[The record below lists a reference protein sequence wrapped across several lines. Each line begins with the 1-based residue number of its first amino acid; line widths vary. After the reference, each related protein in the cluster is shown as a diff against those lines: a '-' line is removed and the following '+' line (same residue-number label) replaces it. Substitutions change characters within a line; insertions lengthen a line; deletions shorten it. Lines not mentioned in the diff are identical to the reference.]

1 MRSTLLRFY
10 LGIVL
15 VVLLLFFSLNQLYS
29 WVYQRDDIADA
40 AQSMLL
46 HVNEYTSQHRLS
58 CRISDT
64 DDCLDALFVTYPSG
78 MWQPQ
83 PGFYYA
89 IEVMRDASGHAS
101 MCSEVAGGELL
112 CLSQLNLPDGT
123 DFSIDL
129 AHVFI
134 LLLLLCMFWLSRNVF
149 RDVETLRQSALQ
161 EIKLGH
167 LPAFR
172 LSAKSYLQPL
182 ARSLSRMNQRIT
194 DLNSLQRE
202 MADTVC
208 HDIKTP
214 LARLR
219 FIMLSIEAQI
229 SPAHYAQVHRNLL
242 EIEENVYDYL
252 RLAQQDFRA
261 DLQLSQLDLPQLVQE
276 LIDKFAAN
284 SEHQL
289 ALLPGPMLMIQADQ
303 KLLQRALSNLLSNA
317 LRYCRDKVWI
327 ELSIQGTDIL
337 IDICDDG
344 SGWQQ
349 PPVKESSA
357 AYPANLINPISP
369 AASSTNSEHT
379 DGVSHHGIGLAIVSR
394 VAHQHGGEFIRLDRP
409 EGGAIARLRLPVGS
423 DSVSET
429 ATNINTA
436 ADQSW

>member
-1 MRSTLLRFY
+1 MSSALLRFY

-29 WVYQRDDIADA
+29 WVYQRDDVADA

-46 HVNEYTSQHRLS
+46 HVNEYTLQQRLS

-89 IEVMRDASGHAS
+89 IEVMRDANGHAS

-219 FIMLSIEAQI
+219 FIMLSIENQI
-229 SPAHYAQVHRNLL
+229 SPAHYAQVHRNLQ
-242 EIEENVYDYL
+242 EIEDNVYDYL

-289 ALLPGPMLMIQADQ
+289 ALLPGPPLVIQADQ

-317 LRYCRDKVWI
+317 LRYCQHKVWI
-327 ELSIQGTDIL
+327 ELSIQGSDIL

-344 SGWQQ
+344 SGWQRHQ
-349 PPVKESSA
+349 SALPDSA
-357 AYPANLINPISP
+357 APNPAGSQANPG
-369 AASSTNSEHT
+369 HT

-394 VAHQHGGEFIRLDRP
+394 VAHQHGGEFIRLDRS

-423 DSVSET
+423 EISPET
-429 ATNINTA
+429 ADLNA
-436 ADQSW
+436 LPEKES

>member
-1 MRSTLLRFY
+1 MRSALLRFY

-29 WVYQRDDIADA
+29 WAYQRDDVADA

-46 HVNEYTSQHRLS
+46 HVNHYNLQQRLS
-58 CRISDT
+58 CRLSDS
-64 DDCLDALFVTYPSG
+64 DDCIDALFVTYPADF
-78 MWQPQ
+78 WQPQ
-83 PGFYYA
+83 PGMNYA
-89 IEVMRDASGHAS
+89 IEVMRDASGNAS
-101 MCSEVAGGELL
+101 MCSEMAAGELL

-149 RDVETLRQSALQ
+149 RDVETLRVSALQ
-161 EIKLGH
+161 EIKLGR

-172 LSAKSYLQPL
+172 LSAQSYLQPL

-219 FIMLSIEAQI
+219 FIMLSIESQI
-229 SPAHYAQVHRNLL
+229 SPTHYAQVCRNLM
-242 EIEENVYDYL
+242 EIEDNVYDYL

-261 DLQLSQLDLPQLVQE
+261 DLQLSELNLPELIQE

-289 ALLPGPMLMIQADQ
+289 ALLPGSELQIQADQ

-317 LRYCRDKVWI
+317 LRYCQSKVWI
-327 ELSIQGTDIL
+327 ELTQQGSDCL

-344 SGWQQ
+344 AGWQQ
-349 PPVKESSA
+349 ELPVASGHPNHGEPQSMNRDSS
-357 AYPANLINPISP
+357 SP
-369 AASSTNSEHT
+369 VSHASLPRS
-379 DGVSHHGIGLAIVSR
+379 DGVSHHGIGLAIVAR
-394 VAHQHGGEFIRLDRP
+394 VAHQHGGEFIRLDRR
-409 EGGAIARLRLPVGS
+409 EGGAIARLRLPIGS
-423 DSVSET
+423 EKE
-429 ATNINTA
+429 AE
-436 ADQSW
+436 QPL

>member
-1 MRSTLLRFY
+1 MRSALLRFY

-29 WVYQRDDIADA
+29 WVYQRDDVADA
-40 AQSMLL
+40 AQSLLL
-46 HVNEYTSQHRLS
+46 HVNEYNLQQKLS
-58 CRISDT
+58 CRLSDT
-64 DDCLDALFVTYPSG
+64 EDCTDALFVTYPAG

-89 IEVMRDASGHAS
+89 IEVMRDNNGNAS
-101 MCSEVAGGELL
+101 MCSEVGAGELL
-112 CLSQLNLPDGT
+112 CVSKLNLPDGT

-134 LLLLLCMFWLSRNVF
+134 LLLLLSMFWLSRNVF

-161 EIKLGH
+161 EIKLGR

-219 FIMLSIEAQI
+219 FIMLSIETQI
-229 SPAHYAQVHRNLL
+229 SPAHYAQVCRNLQ
-242 EIEENVYDYL
+242 EIEDNVYDYL

-261 DLQLSQLDLPQLVQE
+261 DLQLSQLNLPMLVQE

-284 SEHQL
+284 SEYQL
-289 ALLPGPMLMIQADQ
+289 ALLPGPALMIQADQ
-303 KLLQRALSNLLSNA
+303 NLLQRALSNLLSNA
-317 LRYCRDKVWI
+317 LRYCQSKVWI
-327 ELSIQGTDIL
+327 ELTVQGSNCL

-344 SGWQQ
+344 SGWQRHQ
-349 PPVKESSA
+349 LPAETAGATGANKNQSA
-357 AYPANLINPISP
+357 TAQVRPDA
-369 AASSTNSEHT
+369 
-379 DGVSHHGIGLAIVSR
+379 VSHHGIGLAIVSR
-394 VAHQHGGEFIRLDRP
+394 VAHQHGGDFLRLDRP
-409 EGGAIARLRLPVGS
+409 GGGAIARLCLPLGS
-423 DSVSET
+423 DT
-429 ATNINTA
+429 ATEQP
-436 ADQSW
+436 QSKNDG

>member
-46 HVNEYTSQHRLS
+46 HVNEYTLQQRLS

-64 DDCLDALFVTYPSG
+64 EDCVEALFVTYPSG

-83 PGFYYA
+83 PGFHYA
-89 IEVMRDASGHAS
+89 IEVMRDTNGSAS

-134 LLLLLCMFWLSRNVF
+134 LLLLLSLFWFSRNVF

-219 FIMLSIEAQI
+219 FIMLSIESQI
-229 SPAHYAQVHRNLL
+229 SPAHYAQVHRNLA
-242 EIEENVYDYL
+242 EIEDNVYDYL

-261 DLQLSQLDLPQLVQE
+261 DLQLSQLNLPALVQE

-289 ALLPGPMLMIQADQ
+289 ALLPGPTLMIQADQ

-317 LRYCRDKVWI
+317 LRYCHDKVWI
-327 ELSIQGTDIL
+327 ELGTQGSDIL

-344 SGWQQ
+344 SGWQRHL
-349 PPVKESSA
+349 PALADSA
-357 AYPANLINPISP
+357 APNPAGSQANLG
-369 AASSTNSEHT
+369 HT
-379 DGVSHHGIGLAIVSR
+379 DGLSHHGIGLAIVSR
-394 VAHQHGGEFIRLDRP
+394 VAHQHGGEFIRLDQP

-423 DSVSET
+423 DTIPGTT
-429 ATNINTA
+429 ATQETLPL
-436 ADQSW
+436 

>member
-1 MRSTLLRFY
+1 MRSALLRFY

-29 WVYQRDDIADA
+29 WVYQRDDVAEA

-46 HVNEYTSQHRLS
+46 HVNQYTLQQRLS
-58 CRISDT
+58 CRISAT
-64 DDCLDALFVTYPSG
+64 NDCLDALFVTYPSG

-89 IEVMRDASGHAS
+89 IEVMRDSSGVAAL
-101 MCSEVAGGELL
+101 CSEVAGGELL
-112 CLSQLNLPDGT
+112 CLSKLNLPDGT

-134 LLLLLCMFWLSRNVF
+134 LLLLLSMFWLSRNVF
-149 RDVETLRQSALQ
+149 RDVETLRLSALQ

-182 ARSLSRMNQRIT
+182 ASSLSRMNQRIS

-219 FIMLSIEAQI
+219 FIMLNIEHQI
-229 SPAHYAQVHRNLL
+229 SPAQFAQVHRNLL
-242 EIEENVYDYL
+242 EIEDNVYDYL

-261 DLQLSQLDLPQLVQE
+261 DLQLSQLDLPALVQE

-289 ALLPGPMLMIQADQ
+289 ALRPGPALIIQADQ

-317 LRYCRDKVWI
+317 LRYCQNKVWI
-327 ELSIQGTDIL
+327 ELSLQGSDCL
-337 IDICDDG
+337 LDICDDG
-344 SGWQQ
+344 SGWQRHQ
-349 PPVKESSA
+349 LPTIDTATRCAGDKLA
-357 AYPANLINPISP
+357 APSHN
-369 AASSTNSEHT
+369 
-379 DGVSHHGIGLAIVSR
+379 DGLSHHGIGLAIVSR
-394 VAHQHGGEFIRLDRP
+394 VAHQHGGEFIRLDRL
-409 EGGAIARLRLPVGS
+409 EGGAIARLRLPVGM
-423 DSVSET
+423 DTTT
-429 ATNINTA
+429 AVTGSA
-436 ADQSW
+436 ANNGEPT

>member
-1 MRSTLLRFY
+1 MPKELSTGFKAGIRSPLLRFY

-40 AQSMLL
+40 SQSLL
-46 HVNEYTSQHRLS
+46 QDVYQFELGNRLS
-58 CRISDT
+58 CRLSDN
-64 DDCLDALFVTYPSG
+64 DDCLDALFVTYPAG

-89 IEVMRDASGHAS
+89 VEVMRDSAGQAS
-101 MCSEVAGGELL
+101 MCSEMAGGELL

-134 LLLLLCMFWLSRNVF
+134 LLLMLCLFWFSRNLF
-149 RDVETLRQSALQ
+149 RDVETLRISALQ
-161 EIKLGH
+161 EIRLGR

-172 LSAKSYLQPL
+172 LSVKSYLQPL
-182 ARSLSRMNQRIT
+182 AQSLSGMNQRIA

-219 FIMLSIEAQI
+219 FIMLSLEPQLSGAQ
-229 SPAHYAQVHRNLL
+229 AEQVRRNLQ
-242 EIEENVYDYL
+242 EIEDNVYDYL

-261 DLQLSQLDLPQLVQE
+261 DLQLSELDVRQLCTE

-284 SEHQL
+284 SEHSLQL
-289 ALLPGPMLMIQADQ
+289 QEGPPLQIQADQ
-303 KLLQRALSNLLSNA
+303 KLLRRAISNLLSNA
-317 LRYCRDKVWI
+317 LRYCHSGVWI
-327 ELSIQGTDIL
+327 VLSQQGHDCF

-344 SGWQQ
+344 PGWQGGAGHSA
-349 PPVKESSA
+349 VSAETKSA
-357 AYPANLINPISP
+357 A
-369 AASSTNSEHT
+369 
-379 DGVSHHGIGLAIVSR
+379 DGMPHHGIGLAIVQR
-394 VAHQHGGEFIRLDRP
+394 VASQHGGQLQRLQDAG
-409 EGGAIARLRLPVGS
+409 GGAIARLRLPVGM
-423 DSVSET
+423 T
-429 ATNINTA
+429 PH
-436 ADQSW
+436 